1 MIDAI
6 AAVSSA
12 LSADSSAAA
21 QQTPAAPDFGAW
33 LDRQVGAVND
43 SVAQADH
50 AVQLLAVGQAESL
63 PDVMISLENARMSLS
78 LMVLVRDRLVQG
90 YEDVLRMQI

>member
-63 PDVMISLENARMSLS
+63 PDVMISLENARMLS
-78 LMVLVRDRLVQG
+78 LMVQVRDRLVQG